1 MKPKLDNTSV
11 LRRSPD
17 VLETTVNDEP
27 VLLHSTRWQYLHFT
41 GSGAAIWQALAE
53 PMSFEALIVALRNR
67 FDVDEATCRRETE
80 QFLEKLLDEEFV
92 ITT

>member
-1 MKPKLDNTSV
+1 MKAELDSKIV

-53 PMSFEALIVALRNR
+53 PMSFEALIAALRMR
-67 FDVDEATCRRETE
+67 FDIDEDTCRRETE
-80 QFLEKLLDEEFV
+80 QFLQKLLDEEFV
-92 ITT
+92 IAT